1 MEYSGLYDMIRFLQ
15 NGTRLHIGVLFFGNF
30 GGEAFELPGSQMIH
44 SSEACREFKEREG
57 GFRRCYRCRQIA
69 IEKALRERKEFGGY
83 CINGVYEYM
92 RPIVIDGEVAAIIY
106 IGNILR
112 RGSGGTRLK
121 RLLEESDA
129 LLATMEQEF
138 DEESCRALGALIES
152 YIRALWEQ
160 ESKNNYGKKPSLIEN
175 IKGYIAANLEYD
187 ISLSD
192 TARLFH
198 YNGQYLGRL
207 FKRETG
213 ISFAE
218 YVNRERVKLAAEY
231 LKEDASVISI
241 AYRVGFNNVTY
252 FNRMFKRHFGC
263 APLEYKNRK

>member
-69 IEKALRERKEFGGY
+69 IEKALRERKDFGGY
-83 CINGVYEYM
+83 CINGVYEYT

-121 RLLEESDA
+121 RLLEEPDT

-213 ISFAE
+213 MSFAE